1 MFTSY
6 AQNFEDVM
14 LWRALKH
21 VENGFY
27 VDVGA
32 QHPVVDSVS
41 LAFYERGWRG
51 VHVEPAP
58 DYANLLRKHRP
69 DEVVIEAALDAKQ
82 GLLAFFDI
90 KQSGLSTADKDIA
103 QRHQEAGFEVHEIA
117 VPSLTL
123 DEVLSG
129 LAGKEIH
136 WLKIDVEGYERQVLE
151 GWASGVKPWVLVIES
166 TLPLTQT
173 ESYQDWEPLILERG
187 YEFAYLDGINRFYVA
202 SGHLDLLA
210 AFRHGPNYFDGFTL
224 SESSPFCDNLNST
237 ITDLRQ
243 HGQALEAELG
253 TREHQAMEALGAVG
267 KLQGELAQSRA
278 QSEGLREDL
287 QARQGEL
294 TQLRSQSD
302 VLRENLE
309 ARQGEL
315 TQLRSQS
322 EVLLERLVAA
332 ELHAAR
338 LEGEVTHSLQ
348 KQHALEDGLAQAR
361 TQLDHQGEELAGS
374 RARADRLV
382 IELNAAATQ
391 ADRLGI
397 ELNAAA
403 TQAEQSSRSSH
414 HWWSVAVGLSHELE
428 MVRASRS
435 WRMTMPL
442 RTANSLVDHTKG
454 LARTGLAKLISLPRR
469 GARWML
475 LLAVSVV
482 QARPGLKAQVARL
495 VAGLPRLDAHLQA
508 FVSTRWHKGRAADG
522 SSAVGQLAPLPPA
535 EPPMDAS
542 TDGIQWAAQ
551 SPSVRQAYRQLM
563 QARADAPVDS
573 DPDRSSD
580 QAR

>member
-21 VENGFY
+21 VENGNY

-58 DYANLLRKHRP
+58 DYADLLRKHRP
-69 DEVVIEAALDAKQ
+69 DEVVIQAALDAKP

-103 QRHQEAGFEVHEIA
+103 QRHQEAGFEVREIA

-123 DEVLSG
+123 DDVLSG
-129 LAGKEIH
+129 LAGNEIH

-151 GWASGVKPWVLVIES
+151 GWASGIKPWVLVIES

-173 ESYQDWEPLILERG
+173 ESYQDWEPLILDRG
-187 YEFAYLDGINRFYVA
+187 YEFAYLDGINRFYVS

-210 AFRHGPNYFDGFTL
+210 AFRYGPNYFDGFTL
-224 SESSPFCDNLNST
+224 TEHSPYCENMNST
-237 ITDLRQ
+237 IAGLRQ
-243 HGQALEAELG
+243 HRQALEVELG
-253 TREHQAMEALGAVG
+253 TREQQAMEALRVVG
-267 KLQGELAQSRA
+267 KLEGELAQSRA
-278 QSEGLREDL
+278 QSDG
-287 QARQGEL
+287 
-294 TQLRSQSD
+294 
-302 VLRENLE
+302 LRENLE

-322 EVLLERLVAA
+322 DVLLERLVAA

-338 LEGEVTHSLQ
+338 LEGEVTDSLQ
-348 KQHALEDGLAQAR
+348 KQHALEDGLAEAR
-361 TQLDHQGEELAGS
+361 TQLDHQSEQLAGS
-374 RARADRLV
+374 RARADRL
-382 IELNAAATQ
+382 
-391 ADRLGI
+391 GI
-397 ELNAAA
+397 ELNAAT
-403 TQAEQSSRSSH
+403 TQAEKSSRSSH
-414 HWWSVAVGLSHELE
+414 HWWTVAVGLSHELE
-428 MVRASRS
+428 MVRGSRS
-435 WRMTMPL
+435 WRMTVPL
-442 RTANSLVDHTKG
+442 RATNSLFDHTKRLG
-454 LARTGLAKLISLPRR
+454 RTGLAKLISLPRR
-469 GARWML
+469 GARRML
-475 LLAVSVV
+475 LLAVSTV

-495 VAGLPRLDAHLQA
+495 VAGVPRLDARLRA

-522 SSAVGQLAPLPPA
+522 SSAVGLSAPVPPA
-535 EPPMDAS
+535 EVPVDAS
-542 TDGIQWAAQ
+542 TGGIQWAAQ
-551 SPSVRQAYRQLM
+551 SPSVRRAYRQLM
-563 QARADAPVDS
+563 QARADALVDS

>member
-58 DYANLLRKHRP
+58 DFADLLRKHRP
-69 DEVVIEAALDAKQ
+69 DEVVIQAALDAKQ

-151 GWASGVKPWVLVIES
+151 GWASGVKPWVIVIES

-210 AFRHGPNYFDGFTL
+210 AFRYGPNYFDGFTL
-224 SESSPFCDNLNST
+224 TENSPYCENLNST
-237 ITDLRQ
+237 IAQLHQ
-243 HGQALEAELG
+243 HRQALEVELG
-253 TREHQAMEALGAVG
+253 TREHQAMEALRVVG
-267 KLQGELAQSRA
+267 KLEGELAQA
-278 QSEGLREDL
+278 
-287 QARQGEL
+287 
-294 TQLRSQSD
+294 RSQSD
-302 VLRENLE
+302 VLRENLQ
-309 ARQGEL
+309 AQQGELAQQQAEL
-315 TQLRSQS
+315 TQLRGQS
-322 EVLLERLVAA
+322 DVLLERLVAA

-338 LEGEVTHSLQ
+338 LEGEVTDSLQ

-361 TQLDHQGEELAGS
+361 TQLDHQGEQLAGS
-374 RARADRLV
+374 RARADW
-382 IELNAAATQ
+382 
-391 ADRLGI
+391 LGI
-397 ELNAAA
+397 ELDAAT

-414 HWWSVAVGLSHELE
+414 HWWTVAVGLSHELE
-428 MVRASRS
+428 MVRGSRS
-435 WRMTMPL
+435 WRMTVPL
-442 RTANSLVDHTKG
+442 RAANSLFEHTKRLG
-454 LARTGLAKLISLPRR
+454 RTGLAKLISLPRR
-469 GARWML
+469 GARRML
-475 LLAVSVV
+475 LLAVSTV

-495 VAGLPRLDAHLQA
+495 VAGLPRLDARLRA

-522 SSAVGQLAPLPPA
+522 SSAVGQSAPVPPA
-535 EPPMDAS
+535 EAPVEAS

-551 SPSVRQAYRQLM
+551 PPSVRKAYRQLM
-563 QARADAPVDS
+563 QARDDAHVDS

-580 QAR
+580 QAQ